1 MSSNSGGRRGKHP
14 KGTIDLESIL
24 FNLSRQLAKQ
34 EAITDHLLSRVMSLE
49 ETSIKN
55 EMLLASFREQ
65 LNGQHC
71 SAGHYKGR
79 LASNYA
85 TESDVSS
92 DPKPSKI
99 RYCLKEK
106 PSSVLSSS
114 QHRKSLATYIYDS
127 DSSVLVKDTRK
138 ALKNPCANT
147 SSPVPQDYLCL
158 STASSEDGSSS
169 SEYFFDS
176 SDSFQDTSRKSQ
188 LESSGYG
195 SSVPKKRSPK
205 KGFSA
210 DLTTATASS
219 PPIASPIVLSQKA
232 TSLASSDIDK
242 SFLLP
247 IEDVVK
253 KYRNKSPHILAVKLA
268 FEALFG
274 QVVLAKCSPMG
285 KGKTSRPAL
294 PTEELNQIKQIVLN
308 NYPGYW
314 GYPNEFEKLW
324 KKKIMT
330 SIGAECCRA
339 RNVVRSQIVNQ

>member
-1 MSSNSGGRRGKHP
+1 MFAYFCL
-14 KGTIDLESIL
+14 GTIDLESIL

-55 EMLLASFREQ
+55 EMLLTSFREQ
-65 LNGQHC
+65 LNGQHYRLA
-71 SAGHYKGR
+71 SASHYKGPD
-79 LASNYA
+79 NYA
-85 TESDVSS
+85 TESDGSS

-106 PSSVLSSS
+106 PSSAQSSS
-114 QHRKSLATYIYDS
+114 QHKKSLATYIYDS
-127 DSSVLVKDTRK
+127 DSSVLVKSSNNKRK
-138 ALKNPCANT
+138 ALKSSCADT
-147 SSPVPQDYLCL
+147 SSQVPQDYLCL

-169 SEYFFDS
+169 SEYYFDS
-176 SDSFQDTSRKSQ
+176 SDSFNDTSRKSQ

-195 SSVPKKRSPK
+195 SSISKKCSPK
-205 KGFSA
+205 NSFSA
-210 DLTTATASS
+210 DLTTPTASS

-232 TSLASSDIDK
+232 TSLSSSEIDK
-242 SFLLP
+242 SYLLP

-253 KYRNKSPHILAVKLA
+253 KYRSKSPHILAVKLA
-268 FEALFG
+268 FEAIFG

-308 NYPGYW
+308 SYPGYW
-314 GYPNEFEKLW
+314 GYPHEFEKLW

-339 RNVVRSQIVNQ
+339 RSIVRSQVVNQ